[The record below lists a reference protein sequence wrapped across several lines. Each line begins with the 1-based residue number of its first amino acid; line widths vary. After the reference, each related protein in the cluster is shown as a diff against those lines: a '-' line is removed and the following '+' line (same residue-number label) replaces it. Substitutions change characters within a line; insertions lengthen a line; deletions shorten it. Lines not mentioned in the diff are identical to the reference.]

1 MKTTL
6 GALILSVGLSGCQT
20 APDKPSTPLAQ
31 PRVVSLT
38 PNLTEI
44 LFALEAGPQVVGVT
58 RNDHFPPEVDR
69 LPKIGDMQLNYE
81 ALLQLH
87 PDLVFYDPSLNGQ
100 QLAQLQKLGLHL
112 EPMSTQTLPEMLDS
126 IRRLGIKVGK
136 PEQAER
142 LLAKLQSE
150 LALCKKRRE
159 KMSYRPQALIE
170 IWHDPLIAAGQ
181 GSYCSEVMELAGF
194 HNIIQ
199 RPGYPTVDLEELQRL
214 DPEVLVLTHP
224 LPKTPGWRRLKAVRN
239 QRVLEIS
246 EDLLVRPGPRVIEA
260 LHRLQDWLELRQ
272 PVPRA

>member
-6 GALILSVGLSGCQT
+6 GALILSVGLSGCQS
-20 APDKPSTPLAQ
+20 APERPATPSAQ

-58 RNDHFPPEVDR
+58 GNDHFPPEVDR

-87 PDLVFYDPSLNGQ
+87 PDLVIYDPAINRQ

-112 EPMSTQTLPEMLDS
+112 EPLSTQTLPQMLDS
-126 IRRLGIKVGK
+126 ISRLGAKVGK
-136 PEQAER
+136 SDQADR
-142 LLAKLQSE
+142 LVGKLRQE
-150 LALCKKRRE
+150 LELCKRRRE
-159 KMSYRPQALIE
+159 KMSYHPQALIE
-170 IWHDPLIAAGQ
+170 IWNDPLIAAGKD
-181 GSYCSEVMELAGF
+181 SYCSEVLELAGF
-194 HNIIQ
+194 RNVIT
-199 RPGYPTVDLEELQRL
+199 RSGYPNLDLEELQRI

-224 LPKTPGWRRLKAVRN
+224 LPQTPGWKQLKAVRN

-246 EDLLVRPGPRVIEA
+246 EDLLVRPGPRVLEA
-260 LHRLQDWLELRQ
+260 LHRMQDWLELRQ
-272 PVPRA
+272 PAPRA

>member
-20 APDKPSTPLAQ
+20 APEKPATPVAQ

-58 RNDHFPPEVDR
+58 GNDHFPPEVDR

-87 PDLVFYDPSLNGQ
+87 PDLVVYDPSLNRQ
-100 QLAQLQKLGLHL
+100 HLAQLQKLGLHL
-112 EPMSTQTLPEMLDS
+112 EPLSTQTLPEMLDS
-126 IRRLGIKVGK
+126 IARLGVKVGK
-136 PEQAER
+136 PDQATR
-142 LLAKLQSE
+142 LVAKLREE
-150 LALCKKRRE
+150 LDLCRKRRD
-159 KMSYRPQALIE
+159 KMSYRPKALVE
-170 IWHDPLIAAGQ
+170 IWNDPLVTAGQ
-181 GSYCSEVMELAGF
+181 GSYCTEVLELAGF
-194 HNIIQ
+194 HNVVT

-214 DPEVLVLTHP
+214 DPEVLVLTHS
-224 LPKTPGWRRLKAVRN
+224 LPQTPGWKRLKAVQN
-239 QRVLEIS
+239 QRVLEVS

>member
-6 GALILSVGLSGCQT
+6 GALILSVGLSGCQS
-20 APDKPSTPLAQ
+20 APERSVTPSAQ

-58 RNDHFPPEVDR
+58 GNDHFPPEVDR
-69 LPKIGDMQLNYE
+69 LPKIGDLQLNYE

-87 PDLVFYDPSLNGQ
+87 PDLVVYDPMLNRQ

-112 EPMSTQTLPEMLDS
+112 EPLSTQTIPQMLDS
-126 IRRLGIKVGK
+126 ITRLGAKVGK
-136 PEQAER
+136 SEQAAQ
-142 LLAKLQSE
+142 LVTKLRQE
-150 LALCKKRRE
+150 LDLCKQRRE
-159 KMSYRPQALIE
+159 KMSYHPQALIE
-170 IWHDPLIAAGQ
+170 IWNDPLIAAGKD
-181 GSYCSEVMELAGF
+181 SYCSEVLELAGF
-194 HNIIQ
+194 RNVIT
-199 RPGYPTVDLEELQRL
+199 RTGYPNLDLEDLQRI

-224 LPKTPGWRRLKAVRN
+224 LPQTPGWKRLKAVQN

-246 EDLLVRPGPRVIEA
+246 EDLLVRPGPRVLEA
-260 LHRLQDWLELRQ
+260 LHRMQDWLELRQ

>member
-6 GALILSVGLSGCQT
+6 GALILSVGLSGCHST
-20 APDKPSTPLAQ
+20 PEKPSTPSAQ

-44 LFALEAGPQVVGVT
+44 LFALEAGSQVVGVT
-58 RNDHFPPEVDR
+58 GNDHFPPEVDR

-87 PDLVFYDPSLNGQ
+87 PDLVVYDPLLNRQ

-112 EPMSTQTLPEMLDS
+112 EPLSTQTLPEMLNS
-126 IRRLGIKVGK
+126 ISRLGVKVGK
-136 PEQAER
+136 PEQAAR
-142 LLAKLQSE
+142 LVTRLREE
-150 LALCKKRRE
+150 LELCKKRRE
-159 KMSYRPQALIE
+159 KMNYRPQALVE

-181 GSYCSEVMELAGF
+181 GSYCTEVLELAGF
-194 HNIIQ
+194 HNIVS
-199 RPGYPTVDLEELQRL
+199 RPGYPTIDLEELQRL

-224 LPKTPGWRRLKAVRN
+224 LPQTPVWKRLKAVRN

-246 EDLLVRPGPRVIEA
+246 EDLLVRPGPRVVEA
-260 LHRLQDWLELRQ
+260 LHRMQDWLELRQ

>member
-1 MKTTL
+1 M
-6 GALILSVGLSGCQT
+6 GALILSVGLFGCQS
-20 APDKPSTPLAQ
+20 APENPPPPTAQ

-44 LFALEAGPQVVGVT
+44 LFALEAGSQVVGVT
-58 RNDHFPPEVDR
+58 GNDHFPPEVDS

-87 PDLVFYDPSLNGQ
+87 PDLVVYDPMLNRQ

-112 EPMSTQTLPEMLDS
+112 EPLSTQSLPEMLDS
-126 IRRLGIKVGK
+126 ISRLGAKVGR
-136 PEQAER
+136 PEQADR
-142 LLAKLQSE
+142 LVAKLRAE
-150 LALCKKRRE
+150 LELCKKRRE
-159 KMSYRPQALIE
+159 KMSYRPQALVE

-181 GSYCSEVMELAGF
+181 GSYCTEVLELAGF
-194 HNIIQ
+194 HNIMS

-224 LPKTPGWRRLKAVRN
+224 LPQTPGWSRLKAVRN

-246 EDLLVRPGPRVIEA
+246 EDLLVRPGPRVLEA
-260 LHRLQDWLELRQ
+260 LHRMQDWLELRQ